1 MDAAT
6 LYKVGETV
14 TAPLQFT
21 ANDGKPVIAKVFVPG
36 AELDKRTG
44 TFEWHEVE
52 IHDGRP
58 NADRL
63 DLDREGFRLIRHQ
76 SRVQNWFDAEEV
88 RRVGYP
94 ETEALLK
101 EFTGCSKVVVFDH
114 TPRID
119 DERLQTERALRPP
132 AKIVH
137 NDFVPLSAE
146 QRVRDVLPAG
156 EADAR
161 LKKRFGS
168 FNVWRP
174 IEGPVETAPLV
185 ICGYGDMRDED
196 LIVAERH
203 YPDGR
208 IGRIYHVAFNP
219 AQRWTY
225 FPHMMPDEA
234 VLLKCYDSLTDGTAR
249 WTAHGSFQP
258 PNKPKNAPP
267 RQSVELRTMVFW
279 D

>member
-1 MDAAT
+1 MHSAIAE
-6 LYKVGETV
+6 KVDETV

-21 ANDGKPVIAKVFVPG
+21 VNDGKPLVAKVFIPG
-36 AELDKRTG
+36 AELDERSG
-44 TFEWHEVE
+44 TFVWKVVT

-58 NADRL
+58 AVDQL
-63 DLDREGFRLIRHQ
+63 DLDVEGYQLVRHHTA
-76 SRVQNWFDAEEV
+76 VNNWFDEKEV
-88 RRVGYP
+88 LRIGYP

-101 EFTGCSKVVVFDH
+101 KVTGCSKVVVFDH
-114 TPRID
+114 TPRVD
-119 DERLQTERALRPP
+119 DEAERVKRNLRPP
-132 AKIVH
+132 ATIVH
-137 NDFVPLSAE
+137 NDFIPESAA
-146 QRVRDVLPAG
+146 QRVRDLLPPD
-156 EADAR
+156 EAELR

-168 FNVWRP
+168 INVWRP
-174 IEGPVETAPLV
+174 IKGPVETAPLV
-185 ICGYGDMRDED
+185 ICGYGEISDED
-196 LIVAERH
+196 LIVSERH

-208 IGRIYHVAFNP
+208 IGRIYNIAHNP

-258 PNKPKNAPP
+258 PNKPANAAP
-267 RQSVELRTMVFW
+267 RESVELRTMVFW